1 MLGDE
6 ALNFDYLLKYIII
19 GDANVGKSN
28 LLLRFAYGQF
38 REEYQVTIGVEFGAK
53 NLEIQDKI
61 YRIQIWDTTG
71 QEHFRSITRNYY
83 KCSACALLVYDVTK
97 KKSFDNITSWIEEC
111 KSQTSKKIFLVLV
124 GNKIDLEEQR
134 EVTTEEGQELAE
146 KLGIKFYEA
155 SAKTGD
161 NVKDIFYN
169 SADEIAKKIEENYY
183 DLETDDCGIKK
194 GTNKQNK
201 QSSNKGGG
209 KVQLGDGQ
217 TPPKKKCCK

>member
-38 REEYQVTIGVEFGAK
+38 RDEYQVTIGVEFGAK

-71 QEHFRSITRNYY
+71 QEYFRSITRNYY

-97 KKSFDNITSWIEEC
+97 KISFDNITSWIEEC

-134 EVTTEEGQELAE
+134 EVTTEEGQELAD
-146 KLGIKFYEA
+146 KLGIPFFES
-155 SAKTGD
+155 SAKTGK
-161 NVKDIFYN
+161 NVYEIFKK
-169 SADEIAKKIEENYY
+169 SAEGIAKKIEENYY
-183 DLETDDCGIKK
+183 FLEDEDCGIKV
-194 GTNKQNK
+194 
-201 QSSNKGGG
+201 G
-209 KVQLGDGQ
+209 KDRKD
-217 TPPKKKCCK
+217 TKHPKKEELLRLSKTKASKKKIKCCC